1 MNDLPAKLSLDL
13 LQSFYSVATLSTC
26 NLKSGSNLFFL
37 NDFNYTDHGT
47 LKPKIVP
54 KMLVFCG
61 IQK

>member
-13 LQSFYSVATLSTC
+13 LQSFYSVVTLSTC
-26 NLKSGSNLFFL
+26 NLKSGPNLFFL

-61 IQK
+61 IPK